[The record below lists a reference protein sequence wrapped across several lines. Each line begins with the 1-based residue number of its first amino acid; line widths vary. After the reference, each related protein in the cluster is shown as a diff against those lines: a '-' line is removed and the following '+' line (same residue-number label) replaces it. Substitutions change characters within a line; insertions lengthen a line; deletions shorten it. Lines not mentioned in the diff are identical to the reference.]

1 MSERKV
7 GESFEQLFRKA
18 HNKRIV
24 VATFA
29 SISIA
34 YSRLLMWPSPEGV
47 RWP

>member
-29 SISIA
+29 SNIHRA
-34 YSRLLMWPSPEGV
+34 AADY
-47 RWP
+47 